1 MPKKEVLSMSGF
13 NGPRLFTKF
22 ALTCIAGALI
32 VLPQV
37 GWLGFFAVL
46 VGLCY
51 VFHFFKELDRR
62 K

>member
-1 MPKKEVLSMSGF
+1 MSGF